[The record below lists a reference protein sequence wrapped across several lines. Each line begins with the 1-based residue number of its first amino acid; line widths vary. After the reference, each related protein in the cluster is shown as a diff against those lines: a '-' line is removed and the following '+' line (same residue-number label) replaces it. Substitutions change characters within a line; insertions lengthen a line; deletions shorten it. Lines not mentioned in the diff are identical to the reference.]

1 MSIPSSPHPA
11 IAADRV
17 AFITGGA
24 SGIGLAV
31 AARLLDHGMRVALID
46 RHDEGAVPPELT
58 PHQDRV
64 LAIQA
69 DVADREQ
76 LEKAAERVE
85 REFGEIAVLM
95 NNAAIGGGGDV
106 FGDPA
111 AWERL
116 LAVNL
121 HGVVHGCSIFA
132 GRMAERSS
140 PGLIINTGSKQGITQ
155 PPGNT
160 AYNVAKAGV
169 KALTEGLA
177 HSLREKTGDRVTAH
191 LLIPGYTYTGL
202 TARHVSQKPSA
213 AWTAEQVAD
222 FLLEGLARSDFYI
235 ICPDNETTPQMDRKR
250 MAWAMGDLVEG
261 RPALSRWHPD
271 YKAAFDAYMKGL

>member
-11 IAADRV
+11 IASDRV

-46 RHDEGAVPPELT
+46 RHDDGAVPPGLT

-69 DVADREQ
+69 DVADRGQ
-76 LEKAAERVE
+76 LERAAERVE
-85 REFGEIAVLM
+85 REFGEVAVVM
-95 NNAAIGGGGDV
+95 NNAAIGGGDDV
-106 FGDPA
+106 FGDPS

-177 HSLREKTGDRVTAH
+177 HSLRETTGGRVTAH
-191 LLIPGYTYTGL
+191 LLVPGYTYTGL
-202 TARHVSQKPSA
+202 TARHVSEKPSA
-213 AWTAEQVAD
+213 AWTADQVAD
-222 FLLEGLARSDFYI
+222 FLLEGLARRDFYI
-235 ICPDNETTPQMDRKR
+235 ICPDNETTPEMDRKR
-250 MAWAMGDLVEG
+250 MAWATGDLLEG

-271 YKAAFDAYMKGL
+271 FKDAFDTYMKD

>member
-11 IAADRV
+11 IAADGV

-69 DVADREQ
+69 DVADRGQ
-76 LEKAAERVE
+76 LERAVERVE
-85 REFGEIAVLM
+85 REFGDVSVVM

-121 HGVVHGCSIFA
+121 HGVVYGCSLF
-132 GRMAERSS
+132 AERMVESS
-140 PGLIINTGSKQGITQ
+140 RPGLIINTGSKQGITQ

-202 TARHVSQKPSA
+202 TARQVPEKPSA
-213 AWTAEQVAD
+213 AWSAGQVAD
-222 FLLEGLARSDFYI
+222 FLLEGLARRDFYI

-261 RPALSRWHPD
+261 RPALSRWHPA
-271 YKAAFDAYMKGL
+271 YKAAFDAYMKD

>member
-1 MSIPSSPHPA
+1 MSILTSPHPA

-31 AARLLDHGMRVALID
+31 AASLLDHAMRVALID
-46 RHDEGAVPPELT
+46 RHEEGAVAPELT
-58 PHQDRV
+58 PHRDRI

-69 DVADREQ
+69 DVADRGE
-76 LEKAAERVE
+76 LERATERVE
-85 REFGEIAVLM
+85 REFGEIAVVM

-106 FGDPA
+106 FGDPT

-121 HGVVHGCSIFA
+121 NGVVHGCSIFA
-132 GRMAERSS
+132 ERMVRSSS

-202 TARHVSQKPSA
+202 TARHVSQKPAA
-213 AWTAEQVAD
+213 AWSAEQVAD
-222 FLLEGLARSDFYI
+222 FLLAGVARRDFYI
-235 ICPDNETTPQMDRKR
+235 ICPDNETTPEMDRKR

-271 YKAAFDAYMKGL
+271 YKAAFDTYMKD

>member
-1 MSIPSSPHPA
+1 MSILTSPHPA

-31 AARLLDHGMRVALID
+31 AASLLDHGMRVALID
-46 RHDEGAVPPELT
+46 RHEEGAVAPELT
-58 PHQDRV
+58 PHRDRI

-69 DVADREQ
+69 DVADRGE
-76 LEKAAERVE
+76 LERATERVE
-85 REFGEIAVLM
+85 REFGEIAVVM

-106 FGDPA
+106 FGDPT

-121 HGVVHGCSIFA
+121 NGVVHGCSLF
-132 GRMAERSS
+132 AERMVRSSS

-202 TARHVSQKPSA
+202 TARHVSQKPAA
-213 AWTAEQVAD
+213 AWSAEQVAD
-222 FLLEGLARSDFYI
+222 FQLAGVARRDFYI
-235 ICPDNETTPQMDRKR
+235 ICPDNETTPEMDRKR

-271 YKAAFDAYMKGL
+271 YKAAFDTYMKD

>member
-1 MSIPSSPHPA
+1 MSILTSPHPA

-31 AARLLDHGMRVALID
+31 AASLLDHGMRVALID
-46 RHDEGAVPPELT
+46 RHEEGAVAPELT
-58 PHQDRV
+58 PHRDRI

-69 DVADREQ
+69 DVADRGE
-76 LEKAAERVE
+76 LERATERVE
-85 REFGEIAVLM
+85 REFGEIAVVM

-106 FGDPA
+106 FGDPT

-121 HGVVHGCSIFA
+121 NGVVHGCSIFA
-132 GRMAERSS
+132 ERMVRSSS

-202 TARHVSQKPSA
+202 TARHVSQKPAA
-213 AWTAEQVAD
+213 AWSAEQVAD
-222 FLLEGLARSDFYI
+222 FQLAGVARRDFYI
-235 ICPDNETTPQMDRKR
+235 ICPDNETTPEMDRKR

-271 YKAAFDAYMKGL
+271 YKAAFDTYMKD

>member
-1 MSIPSSPHPA
+1 MMNQLSPHPA
-11 IAADRV
+11 IAAERV

-31 AARLLDHGMRVALID
+31 ASRLLDHGMRVALID
-46 RHDEGAVPPELT
+46 RHDEGEIPPSLS
-58 PHQDRV
+58 QQRDRV

-69 DVADREQ
+69 DVADRGQ
-76 LEKAAERVE
+76 LERAVERVE
-85 REFGEIAVLM
+85 REFGDVAVAM

-106 FGDPA
+106 FGDPV
-111 AWERL
+111 AWDRL

-121 HGVVHGCSIFA
+121 HGVIHGCSIFA
-132 GRMAERSS
+132 ERMATRGCS
-140 PGLIINTGSKQGITQ
+140 GLIINTGSKQGITQ

-160 AYNVAKAGV
+160 AYNVAKAAV

-191 LLIPGYTYTGL
+191 LLVPGYTYTGL
-202 TARHVSQKPSA
+202 SARHVSQKPPA

-222 FLLEGLARSDFYI
+222 FLLEGLARNDFYI
-235 ICPDNETTPQMDRKR
+235 ICPDNETTPAMDRKR

-271 YKAAFDAYMKGL
+271 YKVAFESYMKD